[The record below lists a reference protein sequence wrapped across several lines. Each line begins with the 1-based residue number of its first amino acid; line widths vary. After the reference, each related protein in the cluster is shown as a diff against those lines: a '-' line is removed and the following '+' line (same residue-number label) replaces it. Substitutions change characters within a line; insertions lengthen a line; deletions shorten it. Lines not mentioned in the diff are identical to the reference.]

1 MSRLIVRNIGPIKDV
16 DIDLKK
22 VNVFIGAQSS
32 GKSTLAKIISFC
44 TWLDKHT
51 DNATK
56 MYVNGAI
63 RSLMTYHRLTKE
75 YFSNKSTIFYQGDN
89 IVYVYNWP
97 KCEALPDEVKEY
109 ESPVRLNN
117 KEIFFEKTVR
127 VSNPKV
133 LYIPAERNFVS
144 AVPNLRKYQEDKDN
158 LQEFVNTWFEVKR
171 KFPKDKALDVLNL
184 GFQYYYQEDSY
195 RDYVILEDGKTQIP
209 LESSSSGLQSII
221 PLLVLVKWM
230 SEGIYDEDKPFSPA
244 ENEEIEKIVLSG
256 LADLNKQDASIVDK
270 LDSFLGFL
278 SGRIYTHTQ
287 FIIEEPEQNL
297 FPETQCELM
306 YHILSAVNHGKNHRL
321 VMTTHSP
328 YVLYALNN
336 CMDGFS
342 VSDKLPENLKS
353 TIKSA
358 SSFIDPDDV
367 NIWQIRDGKLESI
380 KEGDSVGQ
388 HYFNEIMNSILD
400 DYYKIQAY
408 K

>member
-1 MSRLIVRNIGPIKDV
+1 MSRLIVRNIGPIKEV

-51 DNATK
+51 DKATK
-56 MYVNGAI
+56 MYANGAI
-63 RSLMTYHRLTKE
+63 RSLMSYHRLTKE
-75 YFSNKSTIFYQGDN
+75 YFSNKTTIFYQGDN
-89 IVYVYNWP
+89 IVYAYNWP
-97 KCEALPDEVKEY
+97 KNEALPEEVKEY
-109 ESPVRLNN
+109 ESPVRLNDN
-117 KEIFFEKTVR
+117 EIFFEKTVR

-256 LADLNKQDASIVDK
+256 LSDLNKQDASIVDK
-270 LDSFLGFL
+270 LDRFLGFL

-306 YHILSAVNHGKNHRL
+306 DSLSDSINHGKNHRMVL
-321 VMTTHSP
+321 TTHSP
-328 YVLYALNN
+328 YVLNQLNLLFKAFDKNVLISNASLNYDDTNVFAIEDGELRDLKVQNAHMVDPEYLVQFISSIYRQYAEL
-336 CMDGFS
+336 
-342 VSDKLPENLKS
+342 V
-353 TIKSA
+353 
-358 SSFIDPDDV
+358 
-367 NIWQIRDGKLESI
+367 
-380 KEGDSVGQ
+380 
-388 HYFNEIMNSILD
+388 
-400 DYYKIQAY
+400 
-408 K
+408 

>member
-44 TWLDKHT
+44 TWLDKHKESEIEKKET
-51 DNATK
+51 GVIHLLK
-56 MYVNGAI
+56 
-63 RSLMTYHRLTKE
+63 SYHRLTDE
-75 YFSNKSTIFYQGDN
+75 YFSEDSSIIFQGDN
-89 IVYVYNWP
+89 IVYAYNGT
-97 KCEALPDEVKEY
+97 EGALSLANVEGAH
-109 ESPVRLNN
+109 LNN
-117 KEIFFEKTVR
+117 KEILYYASGRST
-127 VSNPKV
+127 NPKV
-133 LYIPAERNFVS
+133 IYIPAERNFVS
-144 AVPNLRKYQEDKDN
+144 AVPNLRKYAEDKDN
-158 LQEFVNTWFEVKR
+158 LQDFVNTWYEVKR
-171 KFPKDKALDVLNL
+171 KFPKDKALEVLNL
-184 GFQYYYQEDSY
+184 GFKYYYQEENY
-195 RDYVILEDGKTQIP
+195 RDFVILEDGTKNIP

-230 SEGIYDEDKPFSPA
+230 SEGIYEEEKPYSPED
-244 ENEEIEKIVLSG
+244 NEMIEKL
-256 LADLNKQDASIVDK
+256 LAGTIKVDTIPDAFNRFV
-270 LDSFLGFL
+270 GFL
-278 SGRIYTHTQ
+278 FGRIYTHTQ

>member
-1 MSRLIVRNIGPIKDV
+1 MSRLIVRNIGPIKEV

-51 DNATK
+51 DKATK
-56 MYVNGAI
+56 MYANGAI
-63 RSLMTYHRLTKE
+63 RSLMSYHRLTKE
-75 YFSNKSTIFYQGDN
+75 YFSNKTTILYQGDN
-89 IVYVYNWP
+89 IVYAYNWP
-97 KCEALPDEVKEY
+97 KNEALPEEVKEY
-109 ESPVRLNN
+109 ESPVRLNDN
-117 KEIFFEKTVR
+117 EIFFEKTVR

-256 LADLNKQDASIVDK
+256 LSDLNKQDASIVDK
-270 LDSFLGFL
+270 LDRFLGFL

-306 YHILSAVNHGKNHRL
+306 DSLSDSINHGKNHRMVL
-321 VMTTHSP
+321 TTHSP
-328 YVLYALNN
+328 YIVNYLNVLISRS
-336 CMDGFS
+336 S
-342 VSDKLPENLKS
+342 VSNEAYISPGDLAVYRIYN
-353 TIKSA
+353 
-358 SSFIDPDDV
+358 
-367 NIWQIRDGKLESI
+367 GKL
-380 KEGDSVGQ
+380 Q
-388 HYFNEIMNSILD
+388 NLIMHDNLREKWFVDTRDLSEPITRIYEEYDVLNRR
-400 DYYKIQAY
+400 
-408 K
+408 

>member
-1 MSRLIVRNIGPIKDV
+1 MSRLIVRNVGPIKEV

-51 DNATK
+51 DRTTK
-56 MYVNGAI
+56 KYVNGAI
-63 RSLMTYHRLTKE
+63 DSLKKYHRMTDE
-75 YFSNKSTIFYQGDN
+75 YFYKDSAIFYQGDN
-89 IVYVYNWP
+89 MAYVYNWP
-97 KCEALPDEVKEY
+97 ENEPMPFTEDGYVTELHTNNNEA
-109 ESPVRLNN
+109 
-117 KEIFFEKTVR
+117 FFEKTGR
-127 VSNPKV
+127 ATNPKV
-133 LYIPAERNFVS
+133 IYIPAERNFVS
-144 AVPNLRKYQEDKDN
+144 AVPNLREYQEDNDN
-158 LQEFVNTWFEVKR
+158 LQDFVNTWFRVKR
-171 KFPKDKALDVLNL
+171 KYPQEKALKILNL
-184 GFQYYYQEDSY
+184 GVQYYYQEDSY
-195 RDYVILEDGKTQIP
+195 RDWVIIEDGRKIP

-221 PLLVLVKWM
+221 PLLALVRWM
-230 SEGIYDEDKPFSPA
+230 SEGIYAEEKPFSPA
-244 ENEEIEKIVLSG
+244 ENEEIEKIILSG
-256 LADLNKQDASIVDK
+256 LTDLNKQDASIVDK
-270 LDSFLGFL
+270 LDRFLGFL

-297 FPETQCELM
+297 FPETQCDLM
-306 YHILSAVNHGKNHRL
+306 CHILSSVNHGKNHRL

-328 YVLYALNN
+328 YILYALNN

-342 VSDKLPENLKS
+342 VSDRLPENLKS

-358 SSFIDPDDV
+358 SSFINPDDV
-367 NIWQIRDGKLESI
+367 NIWQIRDGKLENI
-380 KEGDSVGQ
+380 KDGDSVGQ

>member
-1 MSRLIVRNIGPIKDV
+1 MSRLIVRNIGPIKEV

-51 DNATK
+51 EQTTNK
-56 MYVNGAI
+56 YINGAI
-63 RSLMTYHRLTKE
+63 ESLKKYHRLTDE
-75 YFSNKSTIFYQGDN
+75 YFSEDSVIFYQGDN
-89 IVYVYNWP
+89 IGFTYNWP
-97 KCEALPDEVKEY
+97 ENTDFPFEGSDFGTY
-109 ESPVRLNN
+109 LNVG
-117 KEIFFEKTVR
+117 KLEFFFESSERST
-127 VSNPKV
+127 NPKV
-133 LYIPAERNFVS
+133 LYVPAERNFVS

-158 LQEFVNTWFEVKR
+158 LQDFVNTWFDVKR
-171 KFPKDKALDVLNL
+171 RFPKDKALNILNL
-184 GFQYYYQEDSY
+184 GVKYYYQEDSY
-195 RDYVILEDGKTQIP
+195 KDLIIIDDGRHIP
-209 LESSSSGLQSII
+209 LEASSSGLQSVV

-230 SEGIYDEDKPFSPA
+230 SEGIYEEEKPFSP
-244 ENEEIEKIVLSG
+244 EEDEEIKKLLDGKIKMDKTLSEKFER
-256 LADLNKQDASIVDK
+256 
-270 LDSFLGFL
+270 FLGFL

-306 YHILSAVNHGKNHRL
+306 YNILSAVNHGKNHRL

-328 YVLYALNN
+328 YILYALNN
-336 CMDGFS
+336 CMDGYS
-342 VSDKLPENLKS
+342 VSDKLPENLKA
-353 TIKSA
+353 TIKAA
-358 SSFIDPDDV
+358 SSFINPDDV
-367 NIWQIRDGKLESI
+367 NVWQIRDGRLEAI
-380 KEGDSVGQ
+380 KQGDSIGE

>member
-1 MSRLIVRNIGPIKDV
+1 MSRLIVRNIGPIKEV

-51 DNATK
+51 EQTTNK
-56 MYVNGAI
+56 YINGAI
-63 RSLMTYHRLTKE
+63 ESLKKYHRLTDE
-75 YFSNKSTIFYQGDN
+75 YFSEDSVIFYQGDN
-89 IVYVYNWP
+89 IGFTYNWP
-97 KCEALPDEVKEY
+97 ENTDFPFEGSDFGTYLHVGKLEF
-109 ESPVRLNN
+109 
-117 KEIFFEKTVR
+117 FFESSERST
-127 VSNPKV
+127 NPKV
-133 LYIPAERNFVS
+133 LYVPAERNFVS

-158 LQEFVNTWFEVKR
+158 LQDFVNTWFDVKR
-171 KFPKDKALDVLNL
+171 RFPKDKALNILNL
-184 GFQYYYQEDSY
+184 GVKYYYQEDSY
-195 RDYVILEDGKTQIP
+195 KDLIIIDDGRHIP
-209 LESSSSGLQSII
+209 LEASSSGLQSVV

-230 SEGIYDEDKPFSPA
+230 SEGIYEEEKPFSP
-244 ENEEIEKIVLSG
+244 EEDEEIKKLLDGKIKMDKTLSEKFER
-256 LADLNKQDASIVDK
+256 
-270 LDSFLGFL
+270 FLGFL

-306 YHILSAVNHGKNHRL
+306 YNILSAVNHGKNHRL

-328 YVLYALNN
+328 YILYALNN
-336 CMDGFS
+336 CMDGYS
-342 VSDKLPENLKS
+342 VSDKLPENLKA
-353 TIKSA
+353 TIKAA
-358 SSFIDPDDV
+358 SSFINPDDV
-367 NIWQIRDGKLESI
+367 NVWQIRDGRLEAI
-380 KEGDSVGQ
+380 KQGDSIGE

>member
-1 MSRLIVRNIGPIKDV
+1 MSRLIVRNIGPIKEV

-51 DNATK
+51 DRTTKRYLNA
-56 MYVNGAI
+56 I
-63 RSLMTYHRLTKE
+63 DSLKKYHRLTDE
-75 YFSNKSTIFYQGDN
+75 FFQDDSVIFYQGDN
-89 IVYVYNWP
+89 MAYTYNWP
-97 KCEALPDEVKEY
+97 EGGPIPFTDNGY
-109 ESPVRLNN
+109 EPELHVNN
-117 KEIFFEKTVR
+117 TELFFEKIGRET
-127 VSNPKV
+127 NPKV

-144 AVPNLRKYQEDKDN
+144 AVPNLRDYQEDNDN
-158 LQEFVNTWFEVKR
+158 LQDFVNTWFRVKR
-171 KFPKDKALDVLNL
+171 KYPKDKALDVLNL
-184 GFQYYYQEDSY
+184 GVKYYYQEESY
-195 RDYVILEDGKTQIP
+195 QDLVIIGEGRQIP

-221 PLLVLVKWM
+221 PLLVLLNWM
-230 SEGIYDEDKPFSPA
+230 SEGMYEEDKPFSPA
-244 ENEEIEKIVLSG
+244 DNEEIEKIVLSG
-256 LADLNKQDASIVDK
+256 LNDLNKQDASIHEK
-270 LDSFLGFL
+270 LDRFLGFL

-306 YHILSAVNHGKNHRL
+306 YNILSAVNHGKNHRL

-328 YVLYALNN
+328 YILYALNN
-336 CMDGFS
+336 CMDGYS
-342 VSDKLPENLKS
+342 VSDKLPENLKA
-353 TIKSA
+353 TIKAA
-358 SSFIDPDDV
+358 SSFINPDDV
-367 NIWQIRDGKLESI
+367 NVWQIRDGRLEAI
-380 KEGDSVGQ
+380 KQGDSIGE

>member
-1 MSRLIVRNIGPIKDV
+1 MSRLIVRNIGPIKEV

-51 DNATK
+51 DRTTKRYLNA
-56 MYVNGAI
+56 I
-63 RSLMTYHRLTKE
+63 DSLKKYHRLTDE
-75 YFSNKSTIFYQGDN
+75 FFQDDSVIFYQGDN
-89 IVYVYNWP
+89 MAYTYNWP
-97 KCEALPDEVKEY
+97 EGEPIPFSEEGY
-109 ESPVRLNN
+109 EPELHVSNI
-117 KEIFFEKTVR
+117 EFFFEKAGRET
-127 VSNPKV
+127 NPKV

-144 AVPNLRKYQEDKDN
+144 AVPNLRDYQEDNDN
-158 LQEFVNTWFEVKR
+158 LQDFVNTWFRVKR
-171 KFPKDKALDVLNL
+171 KYPKDKALEILNL
-184 GFQYYYQEDSY
+184 GVKYYYQEDSY
-195 RDYVILEDGKTQIP
+195 QDLVIIAEGRQIP

-221 PLLVLVKWM
+221 PLLVLLKWM
-230 SEGIYDEDKPFSPA
+230 SEGMYEEEKPFSPA

-256 LADLNKQDASIVDK
+256 LNNLNKHDASISEK
-270 LDSFLGFL
+270 LDRFLGFI

-336 CMDGFS
+336 CMDGYS
-342 VSDKLPENLKS
+342 VSDKLPENVKT
-353 TIKSA
+353 TIKAA
-358 SSFIDPDDV
+358 SSFINPDDV
-367 NIWQIRDGKLESI
+367 NVWQIRDGRLEAI
-380 KEGDSVGQ
+380 KQGDSIGE
-388 HYFNEIMNSILD
+388 HYFNQIMNSILD

>member
-1 MSRLIVRNIGPIKDV
+1 MSRLIVRNIGPIKEV

-51 DNATK
+51 DRTTK
-56 MYVNGAI
+56 KYVNGAI
-63 RSLMTYHRLTKE
+63 DSLKKYHRLTDE
-75 YFSNKSTIFYQGDN
+75 YFNEDSAIFYQGDN
-89 IVYVYNWP
+89 MAYVYNWP
-97 KCEALPDEVKEY
+97 EGETIPFTEDGY
-109 ESPVRLNN
+109 EPELHTNDI
-117 KEIFFEKTVR
+117 EFFFEKTGR
-127 VSNPKV
+127 ETNPKV
-133 LYIPAERNFVS
+133 IYIPAERNFVS
-144 AVPNLRKYQEDKDN
+144 AVPNLRKYQEDRDN
-158 LQEFVNTWFEVKR
+158 LQDFVNTWFEVKR
-171 KFPKDKALDVLNL
+171 KYPKDKALKVLNL
-184 GFQYYYQEDSY
+184 GVKYYYQEDNY
-195 RDYVILEDGKTQIP
+195 QDLVIIDGERQIP
-209 LESSSSGLQSII
+209 LESSSSGLQSVI

-230 SEGIYDEDKPFSPA
+230 SEGIYAEEKPFSPA

-256 LADLNKQDASIVDK
+256 LTDFNKQDASIVDK
-270 LDSFLGFL
+270 LDRFLGFL

-306 YHILSAVNHGKNHRL
+306 YHILSSVNHGKNHRL

-342 VSDKLPENLKS
+342 VSDKLPESVKS

-358 SSFIDPDDV
+358 SSFINPDDV
-367 NIWQIRDGKLESI
+367 NIWQIRDGKLETI
-380 KEGDSVGQ
+380 KDGDSVGQ

>member
-1 MSRLIVRNIGPIKDV
+1 MSRLIVRNIGPIKEV

-51 DNATK
+51 DRTTK
-56 MYVNGAI
+56 KYVNGAI
-63 RSLMTYHRLTKE
+63 DSLKKYHRLTDE
-75 YFSNKSTIFYQGDN
+75 YFNEDSAIFYQGDN
-89 IVYVYNWP
+89 MAYVYNWP
-97 KCEALPDEVKEY
+97 AFQPIPFTEEGYVTELHTNNYEV
-109 ESPVRLNN
+109 
-117 KEIFFEKTVR
+117 FFEKTGR
-127 VSNPKV
+127 ATNPKV
-133 LYIPAERNFVS
+133 IYIPAERNFVS
-144 AVPNLRKYQEDKDN
+144 AVPNLRKYQEDRDN
-158 LQEFVNTWFEVKR
+158 LQDFVNTWFEVKR
-171 KFPKDKALDVLNL
+171 KFPKDKAIEILNL
-184 GFQYYYQEDSY
+184 GVQYYYQEDNY
-195 RDYVILEDGKTQIP
+195 QDQVVIGQGKQIP

-221 PLLVLVKWM
+221 PLLVLIKWM
-230 SEGIYDEDKPFSPA
+230 AEGIYAEDKPFSPA
-244 ENEEIEKIVLSG
+244 ENEEVEKLLAGSIQMDKTLSE
-256 LADLNKQDASIVDK
+256 KFER
-270 LDSFLGFL
+270 FLGFL

-306 YHILSAVNHGKNHRL
+306 YHILSSVNHGKNHRL

-342 VSDKLPENLKS
+342 VSDKLPESVKS

-358 SSFIDPDDV
+358 SSFINPDDV
-367 NIWQIRDGKLESI
+367 NIWQIRDGKLETI
-380 KEGDSVGQ
+380 KDGDSVGQ

>member
-1 MSRLIVRNIGPIKDV
+1 MSHLIVRNIGPIKEV

-44 TWLDKHT
+44 TWLDKHKESGT
-51 DNATK
+51 EKKETGVIHLLK
-56 MYVNGAI
+56 
-63 RSLMTYHRLTKE
+63 SYHRLTDE
-75 YFSNKSTIFYQGDN
+75 YFSEDSSIIFQGDN
-89 IVYVYNWP
+89 IVYAYNGT
-97 KCEALPDEVKEY
+97 EGALSLANVEGAH
-109 ESPVRLNN
+109 LNN
-117 KEIFFEKTVR
+117 KEILYYASGRST
-127 VSNPKV
+127 NPKV
-133 LYIPAERNFVS
+133 IYIPAERNFVS
-144 AVPNLRKYQEDKDN
+144 AVPNLRKYAEDKDN
-158 LQEFVNTWFEVKR
+158 LQDFVNTWYEVKR
-171 KFPKDKALDVLNL
+171 KFPKDKALEVLNL
-184 GFQYYYQEDSY
+184 GFKYYYQEENY
-195 RDYVILEDGKTQIP
+195 RDFVILEDGTKNIP

-230 SEGIYDEDKPFSPA
+230 SEGIYEEEKPYSPED
-244 ENEEIEKIVLSG
+244 NEMIEKL
-256 LADLNKQDASIVDK
+256 LAGTIKVDTIPDAFNRFV
-270 LDSFLGFL
+270 GFL
-278 SGRIYTHTQ
+278 FGRIYTHTQ

-306 YHILSAVNHGKNHRL
+306 YYILSSVNHGKNHRL

-328 YVLYALNN
+328 YILYALNN
-336 CMDGFS
+336 SMDGYS
-342 VSDKLPENLKS
+342 VSDKLPENIKS

-358 SSFIDPDDV
+358 SSFTNPDDV

-380 KEGDSVGQ
+380 KDGDSVGQ

>member
-1 MSRLIVRNIGPIKDV
+1 MSRLIVRNIGPIKEI

-51 DNATK
+51 DNTTK
-56 MYVNGAI
+56 KYVNGAI
-63 RSLMTYHRLTKE
+63 NFLKEYHRLADE
-75 YFSNKSTIFYQGDN
+75 YFSEDSTIFYKGEN
-89 IVYVYNWP
+89 IAYAFNWP
-97 KCEALPDEVKEY
+97 NEEALPVGENGYQPALHLTDKEF
-109 ESPVRLNN
+109 L
-117 KEIFFEKTVR
+117 FEKSGR
-127 VSNPKV
+127 SINPKV
-133 LYIPAERNFVS
+133 IYIPAERNFVS

-158 LQEFVNTWFEVKR
+158 LQDFVNTWFEVKR
-171 KFPKDKALDVLNL
+171 KFPKEKALDVLNL
-184 GFQYYYQEDSY
+184 GVKYYYQEDNY
-195 RDYVILEDGKTQIP
+195 QDLVMIDGGRQIP
-209 LESSSSGLQSII
+209 LETSSSGLQSII

-230 SEGIYDEDKPFSPA
+230 SEGIYAEDKPFSPA
-244 ENEEIEKIVLSG
+244 ENEEVEKLLAGSIQMDKTLSE
-256 LADLNKQDASIVDK
+256 KFER
-270 LDSFLGFL
+270 FLGFL

-306 YHILSAVNHGKNHRL
+306 YHILSSINHGRNHRM

-328 YVLYALNN
+328 YILYALNN
-336 CMDGFS
+336 CMNGYP
-342 VSDKLPENLKS
+342 VSDKLPEDIKS
-353 TIKSA
+353 TIRSA
-358 SSFIDPDDV
+358 SSFINPDDV
-367 NIWQIRDGKLESI
+367 SVWQIRDGKLETI
-380 KEGDSVGQ
+380 KDGDSVGQ

>member
-1 MSRLIVRNIGPIKDV
+1 MSHLIVRNIGPIKEV

-51 DNATK
+51 DKATK
-56 MYVNGAI
+56 MYANGAI
-63 RSLMTYHRLTKE
+63 RSLMSYHRLTKE
-75 YFSNKSTIFYQGDN
+75 YFSNKTTILYQGDN
-89 IVYVYNWP
+89 IVYAYNWP
-97 KCEALPDEVKEY
+97 KNEALPEEVKEY
-109 ESPVRLNN
+109 ESPVRLNDN
-117 KEIFFEKTVR
+117 EIFFEKTVR

-256 LADLNKQDASIVDK
+256 LSDLNKQDASIVDK
-270 LDSFLGFL
+270 LDRFLGFL

-306 YHILSAVNHGKNHRL
+306 DSLSDSINHGKNHRMVL
-321 VMTTHSP
+321 TTHSP
-328 YVLYALNN
+328 YIVNYLN
-336 CMDGFS
+336 
-342 VSDKLPENLKS
+342 V
-353 TIKSA
+353 
-358 SSFIDPDDV
+358 
-367 NIWQIRDGKLESI
+367 
-380 KEGDSVGQ
+380 
-388 HYFNEIMNSILD
+388 
-400 DYYKIQAY
+400 
-408 K
+408 

>member
-1 MSRLIVRNIGPIKDV
+1 MSRLIVRNIGPIKEV

-51 DNATK
+51 DKATK
-56 MYVNGAI
+56 MYANGAI
-63 RSLMTYHRLTKE
+63 RSLMSYHRLTKE
-75 YFSNKSTIFYQGDN
+75 YFSNKTTIFYQGEN
-89 IVYVYNWP
+89 IVYAYNWP
-97 KCEALPDEVKEY
+97 KNEALPEEVKEY
-109 ESPVRLNN
+109 ESPVRLNDN
-117 KEIFFEKTVR
+117 EIFFEKTVR

-171 KFPKDKALDVLNL
+171 KFPKDKPLDVLNL

-256 LADLNKQDASIVDK
+256 LSDLNKQDASIVDK
-270 LDSFLGFL
+270 LDRFLGFL

-306 YHILSAVNHGKNHRL
+306 DSLSDSINHGKNHRMVL
-321 VMTTHSP
+321 TTHSP
-328 YVLYALNN
+328 YIVNYLNVLISRS
-336 CMDGFS
+336 S
-342 VSDKLPENLKS
+342 VSNEAYISPGDLAVYRIYN
-353 TIKSA
+353 
-358 SSFIDPDDV
+358 
-367 NIWQIRDGKLESI
+367 GKL
-380 KEGDSVGQ
+380 Q
-388 HYFNEIMNSILD
+388 NLIMHDNLREKWFVDTRDLSEPITRIYEEYDVLNRR
-400 DYYKIQAY
+400 
-408 K
+408 

>member
-1 MSRLIVRNIGPIKDV
+1 MSRLIVRNIGPIKEV

-51 DNATK
+51 DRTTK
-56 MYVNGAI
+56 KYVNGAI
-63 RSLMTYHRLTKE
+63 DSLKKYHRLTEE
-75 YFSNKSTIFYQGDN
+75 YFSEDSVIFYQGDN
-89 IVYVYNWP
+89 IAYAYNWP
-97 KCEALPDEVKEY
+97 EGETIPFGEEGY
-109 ESPVRLNN
+109 EPELHTNDI
-117 KEIFFEKTVR
+117 EFFFEKTGR
-127 VSNPKV
+127 ATNPKV

-144 AVPNLRKYQEDKDN
+144 AVPNLRDYQEDNDN
-158 LQEFVNTWFEVKR
+158 LQDFVNTWFRVKR
-171 KFPKDKALDVLNL
+171 KYTKDKALDVLNL
-184 GFQYYYQEDSY
+184 GIKYYYQEDNYQDLVTIENGKPIS
-195 RDYVILEDGKTQIP
+195 LEA
-209 LESSSSGLQSII
+209 SSSGLQSII
-221 PLLVLVKWM
+221 PLLVLVNWM
-230 SEGIYDEDKPFSPA
+230 SEGIYAEEKPFSPA
-244 ENEEIEKIVLSG
+244 ENEEIEKLIMSG
-256 LADLNKQDASIVDK
+256 FGDSAK
-270 LDSFLGFL
+270 LDSLTIEKVNRFVGFL

-306 YHILSAVNHGKNHRL
+306 YHILSSVNHGKNHRL

-342 VSDKLPENLKS
+342 VSDKLPESVKS
-353 TIKSA
+353 TIKAA
-358 SSFIDPDDV
+358 SSFINPDDV
-367 NIWQIRDGKLESI
+367 NIWQIREGKLESI

>member
-1 MSRLIVRNIGPIKDV
+1 MSRLIVRNIGPIKEV

-51 DNATK
+51 DKATK
-56 MYVNGAI
+56 MYANGAI
-63 RSLMTYHRLTKE
+63 RSLMSYHRLTKE
-75 YFSNKSTIFYQGDN
+75 YFSNKTTIFYQGDN
-89 IVYVYNWP
+89 IVYAYNWP
-97 KCEALPDEVKEY
+97 KNEALPEEVKEY
-109 ESPVRLNN
+109 ESPVRLNDN
-117 KEIFFEKTVR
+117 EIFFEKTVR

-270 LDSFLGFL
+270 LDRFLGFL

-306 YHILSAVNHGKNHRL
+306 DSLSDSINHGKNHRMVL
-321 VMTTHSP
+321 TTHSP
-328 YVLYALNN
+328 YIVNYLNVLISRS
-336 CMDGFS
+336 S
-342 VSDKLPENLKS
+342 VSNEAYISPGDLAVYRIYN
-353 TIKSA
+353 
-358 SSFIDPDDV
+358 
-367 NIWQIRDGKLESI
+367 GKL
-380 KEGDSVGQ
+380 Q
-388 HYFNEIMNSILD
+388 NLIMHDNLREKWFVDTRDLSEPITRIYEEYDVLNRR
-400 DYYKIQAY
+400 
-408 K
+408 

>member
-1 MSRLIVRNIGPIKDV
+1 MSRLIVRNIGPIKEV

-44 TWLDKHT
+44 TWLDKHNDVT
-51 DNATK
+51 TNK
-56 MYVNGAI
+56 HVNGAI
-63 RSLMTYHRLTKE
+63 HSLMSYHRLTSV
-75 YFSNKSTIFYQGDN
+75 YFSKDSTILYQGDN
-89 IVYVYNWP
+89 IAYAYNWS
-97 KCEALPDEVKEY
+97 KNESLPFDIKDY
-109 ESPVRLNN
+109 ESVLHLNDN
-117 KEIFFEKTVR
+117 ELFFEKVAR

-133 LYIPAERNFVS
+133 VYIPAERNFVS
-144 AVPNLRKYQEDKDN
+144 AVPNLRKYAEDKDN
-158 LQEFVNTWFEVKR
+158 LQDFVNTWFEVKR
-171 KFPKDKALDVLNL
+171 KFPKEKALDVLNL
-184 GFQYYYQEDSY
+184 GFRYYYQEDNY
-195 RDYVILEDGKTQIP
+195 RDFVILEDGKKRIP

-230 SEGIYDEDKPFSPA
+230 SEGIYEDTKPFSPA
-244 ENEEIEKIVLSG
+244 DNEEIEKMLSG
-256 LADLNKQDASIVDK
+256 STK
-270 LDSFLGFL
+270 LEQIPDVFDRFVGFL
-278 SGRIYTHTQ
+278 SGKIYTHTQ

-358 SSFIDPDDV
+358 TSFIDPDDV

>member
-1 MSRLIVRNIGPIKDV
+1 MSRLIVRNIGPIKEV

-51 DNATK
+51 DKATK
-56 MYVNGAI
+56 MYANGAI
-63 RSLMTYHRLTKE
+63 ISLMSYHRLTKE
-75 YFSNKSTIFYQGDN
+75 YFSNKTTIFYQGDN
-89 IVYVYNWP
+89 IVYAYNWP
-97 KCEALPDEVKEY
+97 KNEALPEEVKEY
-109 ESPVRLNN
+109 ESPVRLNDN
-117 KEIFFEKTVR
+117 EIFFEKTVR

-256 LADLNKQDASIVDK
+256 LSDLNKQDASIVDK
-270 LDSFLGFL
+270 LDRFLGFL

-306 YHILSAVNHGKNHRL
+306 DSLSDSINHGKNHRMVL
-321 VMTTHSP
+321 TTHSP
-328 YVLYALNN
+328 YIVNYLNVLISRS
-336 CMDGFS
+336 S
-342 VSDKLPENLKS
+342 VSNEAYISPGDLAVYRIYN
-353 TIKSA
+353 
-358 SSFIDPDDV
+358 
-367 NIWQIRDGKLESI
+367 GKL
-380 KEGDSVGQ
+380 Q
-388 HYFNEIMNSILD
+388 NLIMHDNLREKWFVDTRDLSEPITRIYEEYDVLNRR
-400 DYYKIQAY
+400 
-408 K
+408 

>member
-51 DNATK
+51 DKATK
-56 MYVNGAI
+56 MYANGAI
-63 RSLMTYHRLTKE
+63 RSLMSYHRLTKE
-75 YFSNKSTIFYQGDN
+75 YFSNKTTIFYQGDN
-89 IVYVYNWP
+89 IVYAYNWP
-97 KCEALPDEVKEY
+97 KNEALPEEVKEY
-109 ESPVRLNN
+109 ESPVRLNDN
-117 KEIFFEKTVR
+117 EIFFEKTVR

-256 LADLNKQDASIVDK
+256 LSDLNKQDASIVDK
-270 LDSFLGFL
+270 LDRFLGFL

-306 YHILSAVNHGKNHRL
+306 DSLSDSINHGKNHRMVL
-321 VMTTHSP
+321 TTHSP
-328 YVLYALNN
+328 YIVNYLNVLISRS
-336 CMDGFS
+336 S
-342 VSDKLPENLKS
+342 VSNEAYISPGDLAVYRIYN
-353 TIKSA
+353 
-358 SSFIDPDDV
+358 
-367 NIWQIRDGKLESI
+367 GKL
-380 KEGDSVGQ
+380 Q
-388 HYFNEIMNSILD
+388 NLIMHDNLREKWFVDTRDLSEPITRIYEEYDVLNRR
-400 DYYKIQAY
+400 
-408 K
+408 

>member
-1 MSRLIVRNIGPIKDV
+1 MSRLIVRNIGPIKEV

-51 DNATK
+51 DKATK
-56 MYVNGAI
+56 MYANGAI
-63 RSLMTYHRLTKE
+63 RSLMSYHRLTKE
-75 YFSNKSTIFYQGDN
+75 YFSNKTTIFYQGDN
-89 IVYVYNWP
+89 IVYAYNWP
-97 KCEALPDEVKEY
+97 KNEALPEEVKEY
-109 ESPVRLNN
+109 ESPVRLNDN
-117 KEIFFEKTVR
+117 EIFFEKTVR

-256 LADLNKQDASIVDK
+256 LSDLNKQDASIVDK
-270 LDSFLGFL
+270 LDRFLGFL

-306 YHILSAVNHGKNHRL
+306 DSLSDSINHGKNHRMVL
-321 VMTTHSP
+321 TTHSP
-328 YVLYALNN
+328 YIVNYLNVLISRS
-336 CMDGFS
+336 S
-342 VSDKLPENLKS
+342 VSNEAYISPGDLAVYRIYN
-353 TIKSA
+353 
-358 SSFIDPDDV
+358 
-367 NIWQIRDGKLESI
+367 GKL
-380 KEGDSVGQ
+380 Q
-388 HYFNEIMNSILD
+388 NLIMHDNLREKWFVDTRDLSEPITRIYEEYDVLNRR
-400 DYYKIQAY
+400 
-408 K
+408 

>member
-63 RSLMTYHRLTKE
+63 RSLMSYHRLTKE
-75 YFSNKSTIFYQGDN
+75 YFSNKTTILYQGDN
-89 IVYVYNWP
+89 IVYAYNWP
-97 KCEALPDEVKEY
+97 KNEALPEEVKEY
-109 ESPVRLNN
+109 ESPVRLNDN
-117 KEIFFEKTVR
+117 EIFFEKTVR

-256 LADLNKQDASIVDK
+256 LSDLNKQDASIVDK
-270 LDSFLGFL
+270 LDRFLGFL

-306 YHILSAVNHGKNHRL
+306 DSLSDSINHGKNHRMVL
-321 VMTTHSP
+321 TTHSP
-328 YVLYALNN
+328 YIVNYLNVLISRS
-336 CMDGFS
+336 S
-342 VSDKLPENLKS
+342 VSNEAYISPGDLAVYRIYN
-353 TIKSA
+353 
-358 SSFIDPDDV
+358 
-367 NIWQIRDGKLESI
+367 GKL
-380 KEGDSVGQ
+380 Q
-388 HYFNEIMNSILD
+388 NLIMHDNLREKWFVDTRDLSEPITRIYEEYDVLNRR
-400 DYYKIQAY
+400 
-408 K
+408 

>member
-1 MSRLIVRNIGPIKDV
+1 MSHLIVRNIGPIKEV

-51 DNATK
+51 DKATK
-56 MYVNGAI
+56 MYANGAI
-63 RSLMTYHRLTKE
+63 RSLMSYHRLTKE
-75 YFSNKSTIFYQGDN
+75 YFSNKTTILYQGDN
-89 IVYVYNWP
+89 IVYAYNWP
-97 KCEALPDEVKEY
+97 KNEALPEEVKEY
-109 ESPVRLNN
+109 ESPVRLNDN
-117 KEIFFEKTVR
+117 EIFFEKTVR

-256 LADLNKQDASIVDK
+256 LSDLNKQDASIVDK
-270 LDSFLGFL
+270 LDRFLGFL

-306 YHILSAVNHGKNHRL
+306 DSLSDSINHGKNHRMVL
-321 VMTTHSP
+321 TTHSP
-328 YVLYALNN
+328 CIVNYLNVLISRS
-336 CMDGFS
+336 S
-342 VSDKLPENLKS
+342 VSNEAYISPGDLAVYRIYN
-353 TIKSA
+353 
-358 SSFIDPDDV
+358 
-367 NIWQIRDGKLESI
+367 GKL
-380 KEGDSVGQ
+380 Q
-388 HYFNEIMNSILD
+388 NLIMHDNLREKWFVDTRDLSEPITRIYEEYDVLNRR
-400 DYYKIQAY
+400 
-408 K
+408 

>member
-1 MSRLIVRNIGPIKDV
+1 MSRLIVRNVGPIKEV

-51 DNATK
+51 DRTTK
-56 MYVNGAI
+56 KYVNGAI
-63 RSLMTYHRLTKE
+63 DSLKKYHRMTDE
-75 YFSNKSTIFYQGDN
+75 YFYKDSAIFYQGDN
-89 IVYVYNWP
+89 MAYVYNWP
-97 KCEALPDEVKEY
+97 ENEPMPFTEDGYVTELHTNNNEA
-109 ESPVRLNN
+109 
-117 KEIFFEKTVR
+117 FFEKTGR
-127 VSNPKV
+127 ATNPKV
-133 LYIPAERNFVS
+133 IYIPAERNFVS
-144 AVPNLRKYQEDKDN
+144 AVPNLREYQEDNDN
-158 LQEFVNTWFEVKR
+158 LQDFVNTWFRVKR
-171 KFPKDKALDVLNL
+171 KYPQEKALKILNL
-184 GFQYYYQEDSY
+184 RVQYYYQEDSY
-195 RDYVILEDGKTQIP
+195 RDWVIIEDGRKIP

-221 PLLVLVKWM
+221 PLLALLRWM
-230 SEGIYDEDKPFSPA
+230 SEGIYAEKKPFSP
-244 ENEEIEKIVLSG
+244 EDNEMIEKM
-256 LADLNKQDASIVDK
+256 LAGSVKLESIPDAFDRFI
-270 LDSFLGFL
+270 GFL

-306 YHILSAVNHGKNHRL
+306 YHILSSVNHGKNHRL

-328 YVLYALNN
+328 YILYALNN

-342 VSDKLPENLKS
+342 LSDKLPESIKS

-358 SSFIDPDDV
+358 SSFINPDDV

>member
-127 VSNPKV
+127 VSNAKV

-256 LADLNKQDASIVDK
+256 LSDLNKQDASIVDK
-270 LDSFLGFL
+270 LDRFLGFL

-306 YHILSAVNHGKNHRL
+306 DSLSDSINHGKNHRMVL
-321 VMTTHSP
+321 TTHSP
-328 YVLYALNN
+328 YIVNYLNVLISRS
-336 CMDGFS
+336 S
-342 VSDKLPENLKS
+342 VSNEAYISPGDLAVYRIYN
-353 TIKSA
+353 
-358 SSFIDPDDV
+358 
-367 NIWQIRDGKLESI
+367 GKL
-380 KEGDSVGQ
+380 Q
-388 HYFNEIMNSILD
+388 NLIMHDNLREKWFVDTRDLSEPITRIYEEYDVLNRR
-400 DYYKIQAY
+400 
-408 K
+408 